1 MQWVIVNTFIGEKTF
16 IVSANFFSNLL
27 FFAILTQLKIFR
39 LFPSLRTNCAGN
51 LKNRRC
57 GEIMMLFYTQ
67 LILFL
72 SFLFYCCSYL
82 YFYPRAENMTNNSE
96 PTNDSF
102 SAREV

>member
-51 LKNRRC
+51 LKNHRC
-57 GEIMMLFYTQ
+57 GEIMMFFYTQ
-67 LILFL
+67 LI
-72 SFLFYCCSYL
+72 SFYCCSYL
-82 YFYPRAENMTNNSE
+82 FFYPRAENMTNNSE